1 MTENNWCK
9 YLCSYLSI
17 CTAAAW
23 YGHTGIALRL
33 VTTVIFGAS
42 VVYAEVVKKL
52 PAKELLKAALLAAV
66 SMACSWAFV
75 DWLL

>member
-1 MTENNWCK
+1 MRSTQ
-9 YLCSYLSI
+9 
-17 CTAAAW
+17 AH
-23 YGHTGIALRL
+23 HTKTTCRL